1 MAPAA
6 GGAVAVVSEPDPD
19 APTEVIRACQAAR
32 LIRAPRGWVSAELTR
47 EEPLVVVRVLVSDEL
62 DVAKGE
68 GEVGVS
74 GASRAFGVRVVDMAS
89 KKSVQHAQ
97 VIGRCFENVVRPG
110 AGERCV
116 VFEYDGDERGR
127 PLRFEYDFAS
137 RMHYQATEAA
147 YEHGSVDAV
156 CPSR

>member
-1 MAPAA
+1 MLQ
-6 GGAVAVVSEPDPD
+6 
-19 APTEVIRACQAAR
+19 ACQGAP
-32 LIRAPRGWVSAELTR
+32 LFRAPRGWGSAELTR
-47 EEPLVVVRVLVSDEL
+47 ERPRVVVRVLVPDEP
-62 DVAKGE
+62 DVTKGE

-89 KKSVQHAQ
+89 KTTVQEGQ

-116 VFEYDGDERGR
+116 VFEYDGDDRGR

-137 RMHYQATEAA
+137 RMHYQATETTYERGAA
-147 YEHGSVDAV
+147 DAV